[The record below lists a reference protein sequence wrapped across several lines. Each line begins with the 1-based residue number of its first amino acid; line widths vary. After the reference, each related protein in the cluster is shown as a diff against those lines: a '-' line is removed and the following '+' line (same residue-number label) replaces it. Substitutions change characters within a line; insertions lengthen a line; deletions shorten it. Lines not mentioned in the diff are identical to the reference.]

1 MVRKNKKEKEKEK
14 ELRKKAELL
23 VMFPEVGILYKKDDK
38 AENKQK

>member
-1 MVRKNKKEKEKEK
+1 VVRKNKKEK